1 MNILVTGGAGFI
13 GSHVCDRLARDHRI
27 ICIDN
32 FSDYYEP
39 SFKRQNISKLLNNK
53 QNFVLYKTDVTEFN
67 SLKSIFKK
75 NKIDKIIH
83 LAACVGVRH
92 SVSDP
97 VLFENVLELERIF
110 DVKKI
115 IFTSSSSV
123 YGLNEKIPF
132 SEDDKTDNI
141 VSPYAATKRCAEIM
155 CQTYYNLYKIKSVCL
170 RLFTVYGPR
179 GRPDMSPYKFTK
191 LVHEGKELP
200 VYGDGNAKRDFTYV
214 TDIVDG
220 IVSALDKD
228 INFDVINLGSGTP
241 VKLSYLISLIEKNL
255 DRRAKIK
262 HMAEQ
267 LGDVPITYADISKAG
282 KLLNYRPKVT
292 IENGIKNFA
301 AWFKNANRN

>member
-97 VLFENVLELERIF
+97 VLFEKVNIEGTLNVLELARIF

-123 YGLNEKIPF
+123 YG
-132 SEDDKTDNI
+132 
-141 VSPYAATKRCAEIM
+141 
-155 CQTYYNLYKIKSVCL
+155 
-170 RLFTVYGPR
+170 
-179 GRPDMSPYKFTK
+179 
-191 LVHEGKELP
+191 
-200 VYGDGNAKRDFTYV
+200 
-214 TDIVDG
+214 
-220 IVSALDKD
+220 
-228 INFDVINLGSGTP
+228 
-241 VKLSYLISLIEKNL
+241 
-255 DRRAKIK
+255 
-262 HMAEQ
+262 
-267 LGDVPITYADISKAG
+267 
-282 KLLNYRPKVT
+282 
-292 IENGIKNFA
+292 
-301 AWFKNANRN
+301 